1 MISTA
6 FLNNPFFW
14 ALISMFGLLGA
25 GAVTSSRNMASRPL
39 FFLGSL
45 LLPAVGHTMLVLP
58 FVDQLRFESEGWHW
72 YVGGALL
79 LASLVFEIAGFLPV
93 RNLDENDAQ
102 VRL

>member
-45 LLPAVGHTMLVLP
+45 LLPAVGHTMLVLALGKP
-58 FVDQLRFESEGWHW
+58 VEQVVVDE
-72 YVGGALL
+72 VGEDGSIKYWRDEQAVHHVPKRALDDL
-79 LASLVFEIAGFLPV
+79 IL
-93 RNLDENDAQ
+93 
-102 VRL
+102 